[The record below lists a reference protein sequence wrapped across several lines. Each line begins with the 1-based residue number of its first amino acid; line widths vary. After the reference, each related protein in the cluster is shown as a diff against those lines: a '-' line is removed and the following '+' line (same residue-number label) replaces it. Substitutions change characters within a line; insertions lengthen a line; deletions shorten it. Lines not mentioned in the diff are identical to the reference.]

1 MAEQHSSTSHI
12 HISPLWL
19 NLTIF
24 SSLMVLT
31 ALTVW
36 AAFQDFGP
44 MDFTVALAI
53 AAVKATLVVLFF
65 MHVKYSSKLVMLC
78 AGAGFLFL
86 IFLFAFP
93 FADYATR
100 PSVPGWPAST
110 DVAAPLEPRDPE
122 MPSTNRG
129 SPGGSGGSTG
139 PGGV

>member
-1 MAEQHSSTSHI
+1 MSDSQSSTSHI

-24 SSLMVLT
+24 GALMVLT

-44 MDFTVALAI
+44 MDFTVAFAI
-53 AAVKATLVVLFF
+53 ALVKATLVVLFF
-65 MHVKYSSKLVMLC
+65 MHVKYSSKLVMIC
-78 AGAGFLFL
+78 AATGFLFL

-100 PSVPGWPAST
+100 SLVPGWPAST
-110 DVAAPLEPRDPE
+110 DVSEPLEQPDPE
-122 MPSTNRG
+122 TPSPGRG
-129 SPGGSGGSTG
+129 SPGGPGGAMG